1 MLSDAHLP
9 APDARSS
16 RLRIVIADDHR
27 LVLGA
32 LQQTLEDDSGFAVAG
47 VTCDSAEVLEL
58 VERHR
63 PDIALLD
70 IHMPGPGGLECLDRI
85 RAEHP
90 EVKVVLI
97 SAGADGQEIQGA
109 LRRGAAGYLVKSI
122 NPADI
127 PAALR
132 QVHEGTAYY
141 AVAGQSEH
149 DGELPGAEFARRQG
163 LTPRELE
170 MLVAVVGGHS
180 NREIA
185 QELWVTEQTVKFHL
199 GNVYRKL
206 AVANRSSAV
215 QVAMQA
221 GIRPVPAPVAA
232 SVAA

>member
-1 MLSDAHLP
+1 MP
-9 APDARSS
+9 EDARFPTDDAGS
-16 RLRIVIADDHR
+16 RQLRVVIADDHR

-47 VTCDSAEVLEL
+47 VTCNSAEVLDL

-90 EVKVVLI
+90 GVKVVLI

-141 AVAGQSEH
+141 AVAGDEGG
-149 DGELPGAEFARRQG
+149 GELPGAEFARRTG

-170 MLVAVVGGHS
+170 MLVAVVGGRS

-206 AVANRSSAV
+206 SVANRAAAV
-215 QVAMQA
+215 QVAMQ
-221 GIRPVPAPVAA
+221 GGVRPAAAEPALV
-232 SVAA
+232 

>member
-1 MLSDAHLP
+1 MLSDAHL
-9 APDARSS
+9 ASPDVAAR
-16 RLRIVIADDHR
+16 RVRIVIADDHR

-32 LQQTLEDDSGFAVAG
+32 LQRTLEDDDGFSVAG
-47 VTCDSAEVLEL
+47 VTSTSGEILGM
-58 VERHR
+58 VERLA

-70 IHMPGPGGLECLDRI
+70 IHMPRPDGLECLDRI

-90 EVKVVLI
+90 GTKVVLI
-97 SAGADGQEIQGA
+97 SAGADAQEIQGA

-127 PAALR
+127 PGALR

-141 AVAGQSEH
+141 AVADESG
-149 DGELPGAEFARRQG
+149 GELPGAEYARRQG

-170 MLVAVVGGHS
+170 MLVAVVGGLS

-185 QELWVTEQTVKFHL
+185 EELWVTEQTVKFHL

-206 AVANRSSAV
+206 GVANRAAAV
-215 QVAMQA
+215 QSAMQA
-221 GIRPVPAPVAA
+221 GIRPLPAAGAA
-232 SVAA
+232 AA

>member
-1 MLSDAHLP
+1 MLTHTHQP
-9 APDARSS
+9 APDAGVRPLS
-16 RLRIVIADDHR
+16 IVIADDHR

-32 LQQTLEDDSGFAVAG
+32 LQRTLEEDSGFHVAG
-47 VTCDSAEVLEL
+47 VTSTSADVFGL
-58 VERHR
+58 VDRFL
-63 PDIALLD
+63 PDIVLLD
-70 IHMPGPGGLECLDRI
+70 IHMPQPDGLECLDRI
-85 RAEHP
+85 RATHP

-97 SAGADGQEIQGA
+97 SAGADAQEIQSA

-141 AVAGQSEH
+141 AVAGGSG
-149 DGELPGAEFARRQG
+149 DELPGAGFAREKG

-170 MLVAVVGGHS
+170 MLVSVVGGRS

-185 QELWVTEQTVKFHL
+185 EELWVTEQTVKFHL

-206 AVANRSSAV
+206 AVANRAAAV
-215 QVAMQA
+215 RVAMQA
-221 GIRPVPAPVAA
+221 GVRPASAPVDG
-232 SVAA
+232 

>member
-1 MLSDAHLP
+1 MLTDAHLP
-9 APDARSS
+9 SPASGVRP
-16 RLRIVIADDHR
+16 LRIVIADDHR

-32 LQQTLEDDSGFAVAG
+32 LERTLQEDPGFDVAG
-47 VTCDSAEVLEL
+47 ATSTSAEVLDL
-58 VERHR
+58 VAAAQ
-63 PDIALLD
+63 PDLVLLD
-70 IHMPGPGGLECLDRI
+70 IHMPHPNGLECLDRI

-90 EVKVVLI
+90 GVKVVLI
-97 SAGADGQEIQGA
+97 SAGADGQEIQDA

-141 AVAGQSEH
+141 AVGDTSE
-149 DGELPGAEFARRQG
+149 EEVPGADFARRNG

-170 MLVAVVGGHS
+170 MLVAVVGGQG

-206 AVANRSSAV
+206 GVANRVTAV
-215 QVAMQA
+215 QLAMQA
-221 GIRPVPAPVAA
+221 GIRPVATPVAA
-232 SVAA
+232 

>member
-1 MLSDAHLP
+1 MTTSAHFPAADAGVRP
-9 APDARSS
+9 
-16 RLRIVIADDHR
+16 LRIVIADDHR

-32 LQQTLEDDSGFAVAG
+32 LQQTLEDDSGFEVAG
-47 VTCDSAEVLEL
+47 VTSSSSEVLGL
-58 VERHR
+58 VASAQ
-63 PDIALLD
+63 PDIVLLD
-70 IHMPGPGGLECLDRI
+70 IHMPRPDGLECLDRI

-90 EVKVVLI
+90 DVKVVLI
-97 SAGADGQEIQGA
+97 SAGADAQEIQNA

-141 AVAGQSEH
+141 AVAGTSG
-149 DGELPGAEFARRQG
+149 DDELPGAEFARRQG

-180 NREIA
+180 NRAIA
-185 QELWVTEQTVKFHL
+185 EELWVTEQTVKFHL

-206 AVANRSSAV
+206 GVANRAAAV
-215 QVAMQA
+215 QAAMQA
-221 GIRPVPAPVAA
+221 GIRPVPPAGDAESAA
-232 SVAA
+232 A

>member
-1 MLSDAHLP
+1 MLPEPRHPSP
-9 APDARSS
+9 PSPDPHA
-16 RLRIVIADDHR
+16 LRIVIADDHR

-32 LQQTLEDDSGFAVAG
+32 LERTLEDDAGFSVVG
-47 VTCDSAEVLEL
+47 VTSNSAEVMDL
-58 VERHR
+58 VEGQH
-63 PDIALLD
+63 PDLVLLD
-70 IHMPGPGGLECLDRI
+70 IHMPRPDGLECLDRI

-90 EVKVVLI
+90 TIKVVLI
-97 SAGADGQEIQGA
+97 SAGADAQEIQNA

-141 AVAGQSEH
+141 AVAGESE
-149 DGELPGAEFARRQG
+149 DELPGAELARKKG

-170 MLVAVVGGHS
+170 MLVAVVGGAS

-185 QELWVTEQTVKFHL
+185 AEMWVTEQTVKFHL

-206 AVANRSSAV
+206 DVVNRAAARSARSRSSRSCRA
-215 QVAMQA
+215 QA
-221 GIRPVPAPVAA
+221 G
-232 SVAA
+232 S